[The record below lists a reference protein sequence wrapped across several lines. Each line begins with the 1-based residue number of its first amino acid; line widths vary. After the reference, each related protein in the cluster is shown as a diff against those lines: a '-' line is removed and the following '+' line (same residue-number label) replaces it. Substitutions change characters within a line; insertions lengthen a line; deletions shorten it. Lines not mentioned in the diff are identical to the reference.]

1 MMQHPEAQYPPI
13 WAQEAT
19 PHPSIV
25 YPDLIAG
32 FQCTPE
38 LGKCFNNVLTNFN
51 LRK

>member
-1 MMQHPEAQYPPI
+1 MQHPEAQYPPI
-13 WAQEAT
+13 WSTPEGHGP

-38 LGKCFNNVLTNFN
+38 LGEIFF
-51 LRK
+51 